1 MSKVTG
7 CGLRLDSRLRFA
19 GRGGESSLLLC
30 VDCEEDEVEEE
41 GEGEEES
48 NRVCSTSCWRRLWMR
63 VSMRVRI
70 GLMDILVLDNGVRE
84 KGGGRREEVGS
95 GLRYIYARCLASE
108 ALRKLM
114 SGSHGLR
121 KCAEAGFG
129 QAEAKTVRE

>member
-1 MSKVTG
+1 MSKVKG

-19 GRGGESSLLLC
+19 GRGRESSLLLC

-84 KGGGRREEVGS
+84 KGGGTGQVCA
-95 GLRYIYARCLASE
+95 IYMRVVWR
-108 ALRKLM
+108 RKL
-114 SGSHGLR
+114 SES
-121 KCAEAGFG
+121 
-129 QAEAKTVRE
+129 